1 MCVCCRLMM
10 HAFCL
15 MHLFSSIII
24 HIRRIVW
31 AMLFLELAME
41 VFIRPTGYYKLIR
54 SEKAYLPSTVRYISR
69 FHLITEMISLIFFV
83 PEFLCLFSSTK
94 SCGDKIGFS
103 LANASLMSLYGP
115 GRLEAFYGTAF
126 ICIMRLRIFGLVRHW
141 CKMWINNTF
150 VRVRG
155 KNGEWRVQR
164 GKGLF
169 VPQGHRGGQGQESAI
184 SIDDSIAQSIMT
196 PKDYLDTEKKNEFA
210 DDYHLTNAS
219 KIGTALFATNAKRG
233 LIFV

>member
-1 MCVCCRLMM
+1 MKCNKR
-10 HAFCL
+10 F
-15 MHLFSSIII
+15 FTKKN
-24 HIRRIVW
+24 RFVW
-31 AMLFLELAME
+31 LVLVLELLME
-41 VFIRPTGYYKLIR
+41 VFIRPAGYYKLIR
-54 SEKAYLPSTVRYISR
+54 SEKAYLPSTVRYLNS
-69 FHLITEMISLIFFV
+69 FHLITEMISLIFFI
-83 PEFLCLFSSTK
+83 PEFMCLFSTK
-94 SCGDKIGFS
+94 NCGDRFSFS
-103 LANASLMSLYGP
+103 LANSCLMSLYGP
-115 GRLEAFYGTAF
+115 TRLQAFYGTSY

-169 VPQGHRGGQGQESAI
+169 VPQGHRGGNGQDCTIAIEESL
-184 SIDDSIAQSIMT
+184 SLQSSLRT
-196 PKDYLDTEKKNEFA
+196 TSTKKDYGDEEKKNEFT

-219 KIGTALFATNAKRG
+219 KIGIALFTTNAKRG